1 MSDADWT
8 VTKMPPDSPPM
19 EWRPILGVDPGM
31 RGGLAFLLADNGGL
45 DCYDIPL
52 CAGEVDIEGLCRL
65 VNRHGPRAAFVE
77 RSGAFPQQGVASTFR
92 YGVAVGMIR
101 GVLTALRVPTHL
113 VSATVWKKRFAL
125 DRDKEKSRA
134 LALRLWPGTGH
145 FNRKLD
151 HGRAE
156 AALIA
161 RYGADVL

>member
-1 MSDADWT
+1 MSDDEVFLSRPT
-8 VTKMPPDSPPM
+8 
-19 EWRPILGVDPGM
+19 RPILGVDPGM
-31 RGGLAFLLADNGGL
+31 KGGLAFLADGVLVG
-45 DCYDIPL
+45 CYDIPI
-52 CAGEVDIEGLCRL
+52 CAGEIDVEELCRL
-65 VNRHGPRAAFVE
+65 IRQHMPALAYVE
-77 RSGAFPQQGVASTFR
+77 RSGAFPGQGVSSTFR

-101 GVLTALRVPTHL
+101 GVLTVLNVPTHL

-134 LALRLWPGTGH
+134 LALRLWPGAGL

-161 RYGADVL
+161 RYGADIQ